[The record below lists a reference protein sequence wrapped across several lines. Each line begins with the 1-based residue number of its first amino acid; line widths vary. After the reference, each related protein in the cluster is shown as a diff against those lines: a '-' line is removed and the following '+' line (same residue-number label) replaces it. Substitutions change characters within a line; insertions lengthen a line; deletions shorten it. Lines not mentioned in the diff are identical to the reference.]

1 MLNDET
7 VSVIMPVYNEGA
19 TVRSVIKRVLGQKAV
34 DALYIVYDK
43 STDNTLAEIR
53 AAMKGS
59 DAKGRAFLVM
69 SDAKRGKGRA
79 VKQGMARIRDG
90 IVLIQDA
97 DEEYYPEDYPKMLA
111 ALTDSNPVFGS
122 RESNA
127 GHKYFLGSLATVVH
141 TLAFNL
147 LYGQS
152 IKDMNAAYKLFKV
165 HMLKGKKLS
174 EDGWQ
179 IDQEIACT
187 LAKNGY
193 RILSVPIRY
202 KGRTFEEGK
211 KIGPKAAVMNLFY
224 IVKERF
230 SR

>member
-1 MLNDET
+1 MFNDET

-19 TVRSVIKRVLGQKAV
+19 TVRRVIARVLKQKAV
-34 DALYIVYDK
+34 DALYVVYDQ
-43 STDNTLAEIR
+43 SSDNTLAEIR
-53 AAMKGS
+53 AAMKASGAA
-59 DAKGRAFLVM
+59 DRAFLIM
-69 SDAKRGKGRA
+69 SDAKKGKGHA
-79 VKQGMARIRDG
+79 VKQGMARIGDG

-97 DEEYYPEDYPKMLA
+97 DEEYYPEDYQKLLA

-122 RESNA
+122 RKANT
-127 GHKYFLGSLATVVH
+127 GHRYVLGSFATAVH

-152 IKDMNAAYKLFKV
+152 IKDINAAYKMFKV
-165 HMLKGKKLS
+165 HMLKGRRLS

-179 IDQEIACT
+179 IDQELACV

-193 RILSVPIRY
+193 RIRSVPVRY

-211 KIGPKAAVMNLFY
+211 KIGPKAAIMNLLY
-224 IVKERF
+224 IVKSRF
-230 SR
+230 TK